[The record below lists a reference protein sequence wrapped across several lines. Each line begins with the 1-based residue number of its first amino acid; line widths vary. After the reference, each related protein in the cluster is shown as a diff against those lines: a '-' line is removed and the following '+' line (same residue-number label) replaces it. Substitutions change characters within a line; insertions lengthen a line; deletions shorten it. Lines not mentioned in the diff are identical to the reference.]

1 MGAFSVT
8 SSEMTKRTTELRSK
22 NQSLKKQIT
31 KLRDSKEALNSTWD
45 GSAKKAFSSAV
56 ESDVSQMTN
65 FSNLIEQYCSALD
78 NIIANYETTEATV
91 LKGGK
96 YRYVRYEFESHPGG
110 IGG

>member
-22 NQSLKKQIT
+22 NQSLKKQIS

-65 FSNLIEQYCSALD
+65 FSNLIE
-78 NIIANYETTEATV
+78 ANYETTEATNANTV
-91 LKGGK
+91 AQRK
-96 YRYVRYEFESHPGG
+96 Y
-110 IGG
+110 

>member
-45 GSAKKAFSSAV
+45 MGW
-56 ESDVSQMTN
+56 
-65 FSNLIEQYCSALD
+65 
-78 NIIANYETTEATV
+78 
-91 LKGGK
+91 
-96 YRYVRYEFESHPGG
+96 
-110 IGG
+110 

>member
-78 NIIANYETTEATV
+78 NLIMKLQKPQMQIQWLRESI
-91 LKGGK
+91 KGRK
-96 YRYVRYEFESHPGG
+96 
-110 IGG
+110 IQICQI

>member
-65 FSNLIEQYCSALD
+65 FLEDEFDVEISFMEFRRKATLGMAAEYIEELC
-78 NIIANYETTEATV
+78 EE
-91 LKGGK
+91 
-96 YRYVRYEFESHPGG
+96 
-110 IGG
+110 